1 MAEKFCLKWNDFQ
14 STVSQSFSS
23 LRKEKDF
30 FDVTLVSD
38 DEVQISAHKVVLSA
52 CSSFFKSILKTNNHP
67 QPLIYLSGV
76 SSMNLGFVLDY
87 MYQGE
92 LDIYQNHLDAFLDT
106 AQKLKISGLLAN
118 DSSFKN
124 ENKVMEDFSSE
135 ETLDDQEPLAESL
148 NEESSP
154 YLNSRLDFQVKSHPI
169 AKFSLATNDKSDI
182 NSKVEEILTQ
192 NDRLLTCSVCG
203 KTGTDKGNMKRHAE
217 THIDGMTYPCELCG
231 KTFRSS
237 NAFHKHT
244 YRHRHNLL

>member
-106 AQKLKISGLLAN
+106 
-118 DSSFKN
+118 
-124 ENKVMEDFSSE
+124 
-135 ETLDDQEPLAESL
+135 LDDQEPLAESL

-154 YLNSRLDFQVKSHPI
+154 SLNSRLDFQVKSHPI